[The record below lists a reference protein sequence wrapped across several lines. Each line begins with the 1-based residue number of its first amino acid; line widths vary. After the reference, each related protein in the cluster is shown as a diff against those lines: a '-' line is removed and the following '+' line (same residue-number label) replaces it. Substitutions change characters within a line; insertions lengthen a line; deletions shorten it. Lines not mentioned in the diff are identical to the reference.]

1 VSALRRRELLVCGAA
16 AGAAVTAS
24 GAWWAVGARAAT
36 SNPDV
41 ATIESFVKLEQTA
54 AIVYDTLAGLR
65 LDAATRSL
73 LSTLAEHERE
83 HAAVLLNAA
92 EYLGGPPRKAPSPE
106 AVKRAAPALAHA
118 RTRHDAL
125 AIAIEVERIQ
135 LRGYYAAQQQLGDT
149 KLLQQTATIMGSEGQ
164 HIVAVRLAMGA
175 EPIPAAFEVGVT

>member
-1 VSALRRRELLVCGAA
+1 VSAVRRRELLVRAGA
-16 AGAAVTAS
+16 AGAAAAIAGALRVPGAS
-24 GAWWAVGARAAT
+24 AAS

-41 ATIESFVKLEQTA
+41 ATLESFVKLELTA

-65 LDAATRSL
+65 LDAATRGML
-73 LSTLAEHERE
+73 ALLAEQERA

-92 EYLGGPPRKAPSPE
+92 QYLGGAPQKAPSPE
-106 AVKRAAPALAHA
+106 AVRRSPALARA

-135 LRGYYAAQQQLGDT
+135 LRGYYAAQQQLSDT
-149 KLLQQTATIMGSEGQ
+149 KLLQQTATIMGSEAQ

-175 EPIPAAFEVGVT
+175 EPIPSAFEVGAT